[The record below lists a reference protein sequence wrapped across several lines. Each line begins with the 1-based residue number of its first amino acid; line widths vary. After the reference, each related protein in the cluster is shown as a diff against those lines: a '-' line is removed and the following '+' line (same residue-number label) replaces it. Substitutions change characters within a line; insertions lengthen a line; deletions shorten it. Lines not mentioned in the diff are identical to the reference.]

1 MYDQDHFLSSSS
13 ALASLS
19 SSNFFYALAAF
30 FNFPAKVFFFH
41 TLTTLFFLS
50 SSDSALVKVAA
61 SFQVVP
67 KLAVLQRSAV
77 YKLLA
82 LVSLTI
88 AAVTSQTLPSP
99 IFKAFKP
106 LA

>member
-1 MYDQDHFLSSSS
+1 MYDQDHFLSSYS

-41 TLTTLFFLS
+41 TVTTFFLL
-50 SSDSALVKVAA
+50 SDSAVVKVAA

-67 KLAVLQRSAV
+67 RLAVLQRSAV

-88 AAVTSQTLPSP
+88 ALVTSKTLPSP

>member
-1 MYDQDHFLSSSS
+1 
-13 ALASLS
+13 
-19 SSNFFYALAAF
+19 
-30 FNFPAKVFFFH
+30 
-41 TLTTLFFLS
+41 
-50 SSDSALVKVAA
+50 VKVAA

-67 KLAVLQRSAV
+67 RLAVLQRSAV
-77 YKLLA
+77 YKLLT

-88 AAVTSQTLPSP
+88 AAVTSQTFPSP